1 MLPCDIQWAV
11 IAILRRAL
19 LSAGDAARAQ
29 ISAKLSSV
37 WYRLSRLAQLHCNP
51 DCVRRVITMAFAA
64 LVAFKNIHLRL
75 DQSPLY
81 DYAMRIPI
89 VAYSLFVLSRDCFGF
104 FDQIV
109 MHPAMFEQPDS
120 GIVIAALA
128 RVSQWMFVALLAI
141 LPVFRRRPI
150 SKSDHVLPRLVA
162 LLSVCLP
169 PIFMLLDR
177 APANLALNSV
187 SVVLSVTANVFSVV
201 TVSFLGRSLSVMPEA
216 RQLVTGGPYAIV
228 RHPLYLCEIL
238 GVVAIVLQYRSLA
251 ATALFSLIV
260 TLQVARAR
268 WEETVL
274 ARAFADFAAYR
285 SHTPFLIP
293 RHPVRFLAVFF
304 VDPMAR
310 RRSALVVSSTGGL
323 LVLVLAILPRLAG
336 L

>member
-1 MLPCDIQWAV
+1 MASSEFV
-11 IAILRRAL
+11 ALR
-19 LSAGDAARAQ
+19 
-29 ISAKLSSV
+29 
-37 WYRLSRLAQLHCNP
+37 
-51 DCVRRVITMAFAA
+51 
-64 LVAFKNIHLRL
+64 NIRLRL
-75 DQSPLY
+75 DRSPLY

-104 FDQIV
+104 FDQILA
-109 MHPAMFEQPDS
+109 HSAMFEQPDS
-120 GIVIAALA
+120 GVVIAALA

-141 LPVFRRRPI
+141 LPVFRLRPI
-150 SKSDHVLPRLVA
+150 TKSDRILPRLVA

-187 SVVLSVTANVFSVV
+187 SIVLNVTANVFSVV

-216 RQLVTGGPYAIV
+216 RQFVTAGPYAIV

-251 ATALFSLIV
+251 ATALLALIV
-260 TLQVARAR
+260 TLQIARAL

-274 ARAFADFAAYR
+274 ARAFPGFAAYR
-285 SHTPFLIP
+285 SHTPFLLP
-293 RHPVRFLAVFF
+293 RHPIHFLTMFF

-310 RRSALVVSSTGGL
+310 RRSALVLSSTVGLLL
-323 LVLVLAILPRLAG
+323 LVLAMLPRLAR

>member
-1 MLPCDIQWAV
+1 
-11 IAILRRAL
+11 
-19 LSAGDAARAQ
+19 
-29 ISAKLSSV
+29 
-37 WYRLSRLAQLHCNP
+37 
-51 DCVRRVITMAFAA
+51 MAFAA
-64 LVAFKNIHLRL
+64 LVAFKNIRLRL
-75 DQSPLY
+75 DKSPLY

-89 VAYSLFVLSRDCFGF
+89 VAYSLFVLSRDCFEF

-120 GIVIAALA
+120 GIVMAALA
-128 RVSQWMFVALLAI
+128 RVSQWMFVALLAM
-141 LPVFRRRPI
+141 LPVFRLRPI
-150 SKSDHVLPRLVA
+150 SKSDHVLPRLIA

-228 RHPLYLCEIL
+228 RHPLYVCEIL

-260 TLQVARAR
+260 TLQVARAL
-268 WEETVL
+268 WEEMVL
-274 ARAFADFAAYR
+274 ARAFPDFAAYR

-293 RHPVRFLAVFF
+293 RHPVRFLTVFF

>member
-1 MLPCDIQWAV
+1 
-11 IAILRRAL
+11 
-19 LSAGDAARAQ
+19 
-29 ISAKLSSV
+29 
-37 WYRLSRLAQLHCNP
+37 
-51 DCVRRVITMAFAA
+51 MAFFEFVA
-64 LVAFKNIHLRL
+64 LKNIRRRL
-75 DQSPLY
+75 DQSSLY
-81 DYAMRIPI
+81 DYTMRIPI
-89 VAYSLFVLSRDCFGF
+89 MAYSLFVLSRDCFGF

-109 MHPAMFEQPDS
+109 THPALFAQPDS

-141 LPVFRRRPI
+141 LPVFRLRPI
-150 SKSDHVLPRLVA
+150 TKSDYILPRMVA
-162 LLSVCLP
+162 LLSVSLP

-177 APANLALNSV
+177 APADLAFNSV
-187 SVVLSVTANVFSVV
+187 AVVLCVAANVFSVV

-238 GVVAIVLQYRSLA
+238 GVIAIVLQYRSLA

-260 TLQVARAR
+260 ILQVARAL

-285 SHTPFLIP
+285 SRTPFLVP
-293 RHPVRFLAVFF
+293 HDPARFLTMFF

-310 RRSALVVSSTGGL
+310 RRSALVVSSTVGL
-323 LVLVLAILPRLAG
+323 LVLVLAMLPRLAG
-336 L
+336 S